1 MNLFGSNYDSVG
13 SSNSNLLLKTKGKV
27 KIQYGSKLI
36 DLIKDGKINADIS
49 LIYQQDSV
57 GSKDGIYVSS
67 AGTVTLVV
75 NNTQIVLAGEGATNT
90 FVSFLMEQ
98 ETTPDQKYQALKNIG
113 LVQETL
119 DTSNIVQNGIVFTR
133 DTGKLYIIKEGTV
146 SEYTVDFPSVLNGQF
161 TINNTSG
168 TEGSLIIQG
177 QGVNNSIYFDT
188 FTIYNNNQSV
198 ATINAQSGINLN
210 INNQSMLKVT
220 AQGVSA
226 TFNSA
231 AYTSNNLDS
240 TDSSTNFAS
249 TAWVQNL
256 LPSGCII
263 MYSGATTGI
272 PTGWA
277 ICDGENNT
285 PNLTDKFIK
294 SDTESDVEI
303 YSLIYIMKL

>member
-1 MNLFGSNYDSVG
+1 MNLFGSNYDTVG

-36 DLIKDGKINADIS
+36 DLVKDGKINADIS

-67 AGTVTLVV
+67 EGTVTLVV
-75 NNTQIVLAGEGATNT
+75 NNTHIVLAGEGATNT
-90 FVSFLMEQ
+90 FVSFLTEQ
-98 ETTPDQKYQALKNIG
+98 ETTSDQKYQALKNIG

-188 FTIYNNNQSV
+188 FTIYNSDQSV
-198 ATINAQSGINLN
+198 ATINAQSGISLN
-210 INNQSMLKVT
+210 INDQSMLKIT

-226 TFNSA
+226 TFNTA

-240 TDSSTNFAS
+240 TDNSTNFAS
-249 TAWVQNL
+249 TAWVQSL

-263 MYSGATTGI
+263 MYSGATADT
-272 PTGWA
+272 PTGWV
-277 ICDGENNT
+277 ICNGENNT
-285 PNLTDKFIK
+285 PDLTDKFIK
-294 SDTESDVEI
+294 SDTES